1 MEYRGKDWKDCY
13 FETGVF
19 FVFFFS
25 LLIKRYL
32 IRSWIVLYKKR
43 NILSRQ
49 SRTLV
54 LVLLFYLRKKTRYF
68 SHDGIYIGKY
78 RFRFFV
84 TFDSFF
90 FFFCESIR
98 IPILLNFIHFGFNN
112 FFKFSILSR
121 EGEGKKRET
130 GYL

>member
-90 FFFCESIR
+90 FFFLRKHSYSNIVEFHPFWI
-98 IPILLNFIHFGFNN
+98 
-112 FFKFSILSR
+112 
-121 EGEGKKRET
+121 
-130 GYL
+130 